1 MATQKIS
8 PLQVSFAKS
17 WSGLTKDTH
26 LYNIF
31 QNDVQKVMDTMVEV
45 FNYMGM
51 RGVQTL
57 LGKYPTKVLDHD
69 GEYSWKMKGD
79 DRKAIAIVSYTA
91 PDMAHPGIA
100 NQPFELELV
109 ERFFQKSDF
118 LIFDDRE
125 YGVRIVDEGRPNGTT
140 WIYTVEHM
148 RPDQNFSI
156 PAGLL
161 SAGRRVSKEYS
172 VTTNVL
178 TDEFGGTQFSSHFEM
193 RNDFTTISKEY
204 IVPGNMHDR
213 PLLIKMKT
221 PSGEEVVTWTRWQ
234 EAVCDWQWMREKN
247 NVLFYGKSNKR
258 SDGTYV
264 NKAGNGETIKQ
275 SAGLRDQ
282 ISPSYRFYYNKLSLD
297 YLMEV
302 GLQLSIN
309 ILSEDRREFLI
320 MTGERGM
327 LAFHKLIED
336 KVAMFQPL
344 DSKRVYGSGQDMGF
358 GGQYRSFMGPQG
370 IKWNIMHM
378 PEYDDPI
385 DNRLRDPDGGFTE
398 NYRMTIMNI
407 GTSNGNP
414 NIQRVVPKGRT
425 ELKGY
430 VAGLTSPYGPNSGGL
445 MSAAIDGYEVKYM
458 TTESVMLSNPLSA
471 CELIKN
477 VATEY

>member
-1 MATQKIS
+1 MLFRS
-8 PLQVSFAKS
+8 
-17 WSGLTKDTH
+17 
-26 LYNIF
+26 
-31 QNDVQKVMDTMVEV
+31 
-45 FNYMGM
+45 
-51 RGVQTL
+51 
-57 LGKYPTKVLDHD
+57 
-69 GEYSWKMKGD
+69 
-79 DRKAIAIVSYTA
+79 
-91 PDMAHPGIA
+91 
-100 NQPFELELV
+100 
-109 ERFFQKSDF
+109 QKSDF

-309 ILSEDRREFLI
+309 ILPEDRREFLI